1 MRAKRPGLV
10 QGAGSVPG
18 ALRFLRV
25 HRSLWPVCVLPLLL
39 NLALFAAAVWV
50 FLAYL
55 DQLGSFLSTY
65 LAVGDAESW
74 YEWIWLGPIQLLSWG
89 LRWLLVLIFAFLVYF
104 LFTMVGSVIAAPF
117 LDALSDRVE
126 RVYTGSLAE
135 SESGFLANA
144 LRALIEE
151 GKRVIFFIA
160 VQLLILSV
168 GLLPGM
174 QLFSAIAAF
183 VFAALFLPLDYCG
196 YVLDRRETPFRVRRA
211 WLWENRR
218 TFFGFGSTAFG
229 TYLIPGLNFLCL
241 PLLVTAGT
249 LLALDVGLPE
259 KETPTGR

>member
-1 MRAKRPGLV
+1 
-10 QGAGSVPG
+10 VPT

-39 NLALFAAAVWV
+39 NVALFAAAAWV

-55 DQLGSFLSTY
+55 DALTGVLSAY
-65 LAVGDAESW
+65 LEVGDAEVW
-74 YEWIWLGPIQLLSWG
+74 YQWIWVGPIQLLSWA
-89 LRWLLVLIFAFLVYF
+89 LRWILVLIFAFLVYF
-104 LFTMVGSVIAAPF
+104 LFTMVGSVIAAPL
-117 LDALSDRVE
+117 LDLLSERVE

-144 LRALIEE
+144 LRSLREE
-151 GKRVIFFIA
+151 GKRVLFFVA
-160 VQLLILSV
+160 VQLLILSF

-174 QLFSAIAAF
+174 QPLAALGAF
-183 VFAALFLPLDYCG
+183 IFAALFLPLDYCG

-229 TYLIPGLNFLCL
+229 TYLVPGLNFLCL

-249 LLALDVGLPE
+249 ILALDVGLPD
-259 KETPTGR
+259 KGTATGR